1 MEVERILSEQNFEQI
16 NGVLDHISEAPLASI
31 LDSNILDSGI
41 AKYFIISQFAI
52 QFLLFCRKFLEE
64 TVTELRESHGSS
76 QMEIATLRKSLS
88 EANNEILQLHKKI
101 TQMEAIHEVIY
112 PCHLCTKNFV
122 SSDALS
128 LHISR
133 KHQGN
138 NGKLEKRPDGQ
149 HSLLKERENDMALI
163 NTIKLELEIKQLKE
177 RLNNTEKEIKDK
189 NIESNNTYP
198 TKSIE
203 TALEPKISTH
213 SIGIQSN
220 LSEIKERDDK
230 SDDDL
235 SISSENRQKLCLLQE
250 KLQDFERWKEE
261 QKVQNSEFLTEINK
275 KLKEFSAALEVAKN
289 NDMHEQKVGTSS
301 AVENLEML
309 LSKRIEDIGKANAS
323 KLDEIVNKI
332 ETNYKDKLDKLE
344 AELKKINA
352 AKSNLHRDS
361 KAIAD
366 SMPTDESKKLGIK
379 NKDITSE
386 NVPQSHLD
394 ITEKNVNDSIKEKPN
409 EQQKSIILQEESSKS
424 TSNHTFIK
432 SKNISHQEDGKL
444 SNKCLS

>member
-1 MEVERILSEQNFEQI
+1 MEIERILSEQNFEQI

-64 TVTELRESHGSS
+64 TVTELREYHGSS

-133 KHQGN
+133 KHQAN
-138 NGKLEKRPDGQ
+138 NGKLEKRPDVP
-149 HSLLKERENDMALI
+149 HSLFKERENDMTLI

-189 NIESNNTYP
+189 NMESANTFP
-198 TKSIE
+198 TKSTE
-203 TALEPKISTH
+203 TALEPKNSTH

-235 SISSENRQKLCLLQE
+235 STSSENRQKLCLLQE

-261 QKVQNSEFLTEINK
+261 QKVQNTEFLTEINK
-275 KLKEFSAALEVAKN
+275 KLKEFSAALETTRS
-289 NDMHEQKVGTSS
+289 NDIHEQKLEASP

-332 ETNYKDKLDKLE
+332 EINYKDKLEKLE
-344 AELKKINA
+344 AELKKLKN
-352 AKSNLHRDS
+352 AKSNLPRDS
-361 KAIAD
+361 KATTD
-366 SMPTDESKKLGIK
+366 VMPTDEPNKLEISKNI
-379 NKDITSE
+379 ISE
-386 NVPQSHLD
+386 NVAQSRLN
-394 ITEKNVNDSIKEKPN
+394 ITDNNVNNSIKEKSN
-409 EQQKSIILQEESSKS
+409 EQLKSIILQEDSSKS
-424 TSNHTFIK
+424 NSNHTFIK
-432 SKNISHQEDGKL
+432 SKNTSHQDDGKSSRKWL
-444 SNKCLS
+444 S